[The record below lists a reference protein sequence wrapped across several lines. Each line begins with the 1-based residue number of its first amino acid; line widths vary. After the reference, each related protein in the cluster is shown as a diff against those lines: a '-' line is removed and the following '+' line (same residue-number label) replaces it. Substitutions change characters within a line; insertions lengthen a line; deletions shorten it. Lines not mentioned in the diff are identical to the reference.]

1 MNMVD
6 DLELKELQSVYEK
19 LDIEGKQEM
28 LSIAKKLLEAH
39 RLSVEEDSKDSTKSC
54 LNHT

>member
-28 LSIAKKLLEAH
+28 LSIAKKLLEAN
-39 RLSVEEDSKDSTKSC
+39 RPSVEEDSKDSAKSC
-54 LNHT
+54 LSHT